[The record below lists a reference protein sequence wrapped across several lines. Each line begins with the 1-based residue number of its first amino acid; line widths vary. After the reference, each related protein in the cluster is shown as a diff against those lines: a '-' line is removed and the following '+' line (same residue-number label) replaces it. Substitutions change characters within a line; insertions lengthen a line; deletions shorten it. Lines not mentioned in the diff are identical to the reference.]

1 MRRFL
6 LAALVL
12 LAACSG
18 DSDRLAACSPERVET
33 DSGLVV
39 RDLECGT
46 GPQAD
51 RGAVTISYEASVRG
65 GEVFAT
71 SDDQGGEFR
80 FALGRGQV
88 IGGLDEGIQGMS
100 VGGERS
106 LEIPPDL
113 AYGDA
118 GFPPDVPPGATVVYR
133 VRLLEVSED

>member
-1 MRRFL
+1 MRRYL

-12 LAACSG
+12 LAACGG
-18 DSDRLAACSPERVET
+18 DPDPLEACSPDRVET

-39 RDLECGT
+39 QDLECGN

-51 RGAVTISYEASVRG
+51 RGGVTISYEATVRG

-71 SDDQGGEFR
+71 SDDQGGVFR
-80 FALGRGQV
+80 FALRRGQV
-88 IGGLDEGIQGMS
+88 IPGLDEGIQGMS
-100 VGGERS
+100 VGGERA

-133 VRLLEVSED
+133 VRLLEVAED